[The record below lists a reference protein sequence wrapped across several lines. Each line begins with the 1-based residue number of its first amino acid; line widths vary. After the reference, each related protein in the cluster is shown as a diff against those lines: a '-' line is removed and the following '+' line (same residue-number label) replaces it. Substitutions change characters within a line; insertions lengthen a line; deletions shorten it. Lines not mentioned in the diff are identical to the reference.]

1 MISAWF
7 TKLFSRSAAPQ
18 KLPSF
23 KVILVHQHSGLSA
36 EKIGTLKEAL
46 KHQIEM
52 FMLAE
57 QTRLEAT
64 EESASLY
71 QWPHRQQA

>member
-1 MISAWF
+1 MISAWL
-7 TKLFSRSAAPQ
+7 TKLFSPSPAPPQ
-18 KLPSF
+18 RPSF

-36 EKIGTLKEAL
+36 EKIDTLKEAL

-57 QTRLEAT
+57 QPQLEAT
-64 EESASLY
+64 EENASLY
-71 QWPHRQQA
+71 HWPHRQQA